1 MKVMIRVSLLI
12 TLIVIIIIIS
22 NDDDNNK
29 QNTNYAVS
37 GIQYQLC

>member
-12 TLIVIIIIIS
+12 TLIKIIIIS
-22 NDDDNNK
+22 NDGDNNK
-29 QNTNYAVS
+29 QNTNYGII